1 RFHRRILE
9 LQTGSAPE
17 LFRMM
22 YLSQRSID
30 ATWQRDIRVY
40 SSTILDD
47 EYRMLSQRYL
57 SKLKR
62 LLRRFQVIRLGV
74 GMGAAAIV
82 TLATGAMFWLISQSP
97 TGLAEAA
104 ILLPAL
110 FLGLTQG
117 KAFSFAWGSLTECLG
132 YIAQVVD
139 FLDQSFEE
147 TELAPPLTATAATT
161 A

>member
-1 RFHRRILE
+1 
-9 LQTGSAPE
+9 
-17 LFRMM
+17 MM

-30 ATWQRDIRVY
+30 ATWQRDIRMY
-40 SSTILDD
+40 NSTILDE

-57 SKLKR
+57 GNLKR

-74 GMGAAAIV
+74 GLGAAAIV
-82 TLATGAMFWLISQSP
+82 TLALGAMFWLISQSP
-97 TGLAEAA
+97 TGLAKAA

-110 FLGLTQG
+110 YLGLNQG

-147 TELAPPLTATAATT
+147 TELAPPLPATAATT
-161 A
+161 AVGGP

>member
-1 RFHRRILE
+1 
-9 LQTGSAPE
+9 
-17 LFRMM
+17 MM

-40 SSTILDD
+40 NSTILDE
-47 EYRMLSQRYL
+47 EYHMLSQKYL
-57 SKLKR
+57 GNLKR
-62 LLRRFQVIRLGV
+62 LLRRFQVVRLGV
-74 GMGAAAIV
+74 GLGAATIV
-82 TLATGAMFWLISQSP
+82 TLAMGAVFWAVSQSP

-110 FLGLTQG
+110 YLGLNQG

-147 TELAPPLTATAATT
+147 TELAPPLTAVAATT
-161 A
+161 AVGGR

>member
-1 RFHRRILE
+1 
-9 LQTGSAPE
+9 
-17 LFRMM
+17 MM

-30 ATWQRDIRVY
+30 ATWQRDIRMY
-40 SSTILDD
+40 NSTILDK

-57 SKLKR
+57 GNLKR

-74 GMGAAAIV
+74 GLGAAAIV
-82 TLATGAMFWLISQSP
+82 TLALGAMFWLISQSP
-97 TGLAEAA
+97 TGLAKAA

-110 FLGLTQG
+110 YLGLNQG

-132 YIAQVVD
+132 YIQQVVD

-147 TELAPPLTATAATT
+147 TEVAPPLPATAAAT
-161 A
+161 AVGGW